1 MLTYL
6 MRRIAYGV
14 LILFGVNL
22 LTFVLFFAVNTPD
35 DMARLNLG
43 GRRVTA
49 DAIESWKAARGLDKP
64 LFFNGEKEGAEK
76 LTDTIFFEKS
86 VPLLVLDFG
95 RSDSGRDIG
104 YEISTRMWPS
114 LALAL
119 PTFVLGLIVMVSWSL
134 LVVFFRRTKVEA
146 AAIGLSVFLM
156 SISGL
161 FYIIVGQWLF
171 SKVMQIAPVSG
182 WTDGPGMIA
191 FLVLPVLIALFSRL
205 GSDTLLYR
213 AMFLEEM
220 GRDYVRTARS
230 KGLTEGEVLRRHVL
244 RNALVRCRDP
254 DALHGK
260 PHHGEFLRHPRA
272 RELYA
277 RRPRRAGLF
286 DCPHDGVPGDPC
298 LHCRPYSYGPCLR
311 VG

>member
-244 RNALVRCRDP
+244 MP
-254 DALHGK
+254 FF
-260 PHHGEFLRHPRA
+260 PSSPRP
-272 RELYA
+272 L
-277 RRPRRAGLF
+277 P
-286 DCPHDGVPGDPC
+286 
-298 LHCRPYSYGPCLR
+298 
-311 VG
+311 